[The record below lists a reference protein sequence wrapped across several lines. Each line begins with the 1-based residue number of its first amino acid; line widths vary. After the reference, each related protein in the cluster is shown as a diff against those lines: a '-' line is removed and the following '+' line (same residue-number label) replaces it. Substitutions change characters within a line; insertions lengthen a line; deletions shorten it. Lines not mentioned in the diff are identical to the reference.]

1 LGFAG
6 YPREGEAMAEPTT
19 STPGGR
25 AAPEAAPAPQRP
37 KPGDPVVERLAA
49 LRAIATNDP
58 ARAQEDT
65 WEWIKELGARRDAD
79 ALAKLFALGTPPRGL
94 DGPTDGILVTTLT
107 NPLVDMPVRLLTS
120 TWMPWQG
127 KTFDAAA
134 GRGVNRMT
142 ASSRLPAKVLWPR
155 YVMREQDG
163 GHQVAF
169 DFVTAIQPGA
179 IEPAIDV
186 LKIDYAPVA
195 ENPDLIIRQIRDEL
209 VTLVPDTHLGR
220 ILFALPRREYT
231 NIGYFA
237 LRQPAG

>member
-1 LGFAG
+1 
-6 YPREGEAMAEPTT
+6 MAEPTT
-19 STPGGR
+19 KATAGEK
-25 AAPEAAPAPQRP
+25 AAPRATPAPERP
-37 KPGDPVVERLAA
+37 RPGDPIAERLAA

-65 WEWIKELGARRDAD
+65 WTWIKELGSRRDAD

-94 DGPTDGILVTTLT
+94 DGPTDGILVTSLT
-107 NPLVDMPVRLLTS
+107 SPLVDVPVRLLTS

-142 ASSRLPAKVLWPR
+142 ASSRLPAKVLWPT
-155 YVMREQDG
+155 YGMREEDG
-163 GHQVAF
+163 GHVAF
-169 DFVTAIQPGA
+169 DFVTAVEPGA

-195 ENPDLIIRQIRDEL
+195 ENPDLVIRQIRDEL

-220 ILFALPRREYT
+220 ILFRVPRRDYS

>member
-1 LGFAG
+1 
-6 YPREGEAMAEPTT
+6 MAEPTT
-19 STPGGR
+19 KATAGEKAAPR
-25 AAPEAAPAPQRP
+25 AAAAPERP
-37 KPGDPVVERLAA
+37 KPGDPIAERLAA

-65 WEWIKELGARRDAD
+65 WTWIEELGSRRDGD

-107 NPLVDMPVRLLTS
+107 NPLVDVPVRLLTS

-127 KTFDAAA
+127 KAFDAAA

-142 ASSRLPAKVLWPR
+142 ASSRLPAKVLWPT
-155 YVMREQDG
+155 YGMREEEG
-163 GHQVAF
+163 GHVAF
-169 DFVTAIQPGA
+169 DFVTAVEPGA

-195 ENPDLIIRQIRDEL
+195 ENPDLVIRQIRDEL

-220 ILFALPRREYT
+220 ILFRVPRRGGYS